1 MTANP
6 TRRDFLTASATAA
19 VAELAGCRLFTGG
32 VADFDE
38 NLSVFLADPHVCANP
53 EMKRWLYTQGEFD
66 RRIAEILEMCPLP
79 RNVVIFGDLCFDNG
93 DVRDY
98 RLARRQ
104 IDLLTA
110 AGIRVTVGMGN
121 HDRRNTFLEVFPEYA
136 NGSPVP
142 GRIVSTVSL
151 GAADLV
157 LLDSLKAADGA
168 ERGPTEG
175 GLNDA
180 QQEWLAADLPTRTR
194 PTFVAAHHPA
204 RELRVKGRKMGAIL
218 EDAPKAVGWI
228 NGHEHFWMKEPV
240 ASYRGEA
247 SNQDSIRGLYLPSA
261 GLWGDIGYVEFRTG
275 ATQAVAK
282 LVQKDYWFHGH
293 LHEGEE
299 KPETWKAIIEEN
311 DGQVCR
317 FPFERAYRKG

>member
-1 MTANP
+1 MKKS
-6 TRRDFLTASATAA
+6 TRREFLSTAALAA
-19 VAELAGCRLFTGG
+19 VAGVSGCRVFTGG
-32 VADFDE
+32 AADFDE

-66 RRIAEILEMCPLP
+66 RRVAEILAMDPLP
-79 RNVVIFGDLCFDNG
+79 RNVVVFGDLCFNNG

-110 AGIRVTVGMGN
+110 AGVRVTLGTGN
-121 HDRRNTFLEVFPEYA
+121 HDRRNTFLEVFPEA
-136 NGSPVP
+136 AKGSPVP
-142 GRIVSTVSL
+142 GRIVSCVSL
-151 GAADLV
+151 GHCDLV

-175 GLNDA
+175 ELNDA

-194 PTFVAAHHPA
+194 PTVVAAHHPA
-204 RELRVKGRKMGAIL
+204 RELRVKGRKMGSVL
-218 EDAPKAVGWI
+218 QDAPKAVGWI
-228 NGHEHFWMKEPV
+228 NGHEHFWMKEPLGG
-240 ASYRGEA
+240 YFWEA
-247 SNQDSIRGLYLPSA
+247 SNQDTLRGLYLPSA

-275 ATQAVAK
+275 PTAAVAK
-282 LVQKDYWFHGH
+282 LVQVDYWFHDH

-299 KPETWKAIIEEN
+299 KPETWKTIIAEN
-311 DGQVCR
+311 DGDVCR
-317 FPFERAYRKG
+317 FPYARAYRKA